1 MREFLRRLK
10 AAWIFTR
17 YFPFVE
23 IPDNYWTREDALSFS
38 HFMVSDTGVKLRH
51 MWRMS
56 VHNSAQKAVCER
68 TDSAYVCGIAFGIR
82 SLLAETDSLLTI
94 SPDLSE
100 LDQTTTEKESQFRS
114 VNK

>member
-1 MREFLRRLK
+1 MRNWLRRLH
-10 AAWIFTR
+10 AAWIFSR
-17 YFPFVE
+17 YFPYVE
-23 IPDNYWTREDALSFS
+23 IPEKYWTREDAMTFS

-51 MWRMS
+51 MWRMA
-56 VHNSAQKAVCER
+56 VHNSAQKAISER
-68 TDSAYVCGIAFGIR
+68 QDSAYVCGVAFGIR

-100 LDQTTTEKESQFRS
+100 LDQTTTEKESQFQS